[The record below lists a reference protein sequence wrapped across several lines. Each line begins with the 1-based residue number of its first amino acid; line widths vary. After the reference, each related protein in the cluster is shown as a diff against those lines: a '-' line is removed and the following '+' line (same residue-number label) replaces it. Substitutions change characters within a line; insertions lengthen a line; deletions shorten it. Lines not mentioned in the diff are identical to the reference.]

1 MQQNFL
7 CPICWK
13 ENTAGSTVCS
23 YCHSQLGL
31 LGAINSWCAQPGCH
45 WPRVPYDRFCGNCGQ
60 PLQPICPNCGNN
72 ISRDSRYCPKCSF
85 FCGGG
90 REGLK

>member
-7 CPICWK
+7 CPNCWK
-13 ENTAGSTVCS
+13 ENTAVSTQCRF
-23 YCHSQLGL
+23 CGTQLGVEGSL
-31 LGAINSWCAQPGCH
+31 RSHCPEPACG
-45 WPRVPYDRFCGNCGQ
+45 WPRVPYDRFCGNCGK
-60 PLQPICPNCGNN
+60 PLAPICPNCGN
-72 ISRDSRYCPKCSF
+72 SLAKDSRYCPKCSF

>member
-7 CPICWK
+7 CPVCWK
-13 ENTAGSTVCS
+13 ENTAGSTVCTNGHTGLGVIGALRS
-23 YCHSQLGL
+23 RCPQPYC
-31 LGAINSWCAQPGCH
+31 N
-45 WPRVPYDRFCGNCGQ
+45 WPRVPYDRFCGNCGW

-72 ISRDSRYCPKCSF
+72 LSRDSRYCPKCSF

>member
-7 CPICWK
+7 CPNCWK
-13 ENTAGSTVCS
+13 ENTATSTQCR
-23 YCHSQLGL
+23 YCGAQLGR
-31 LGAINSWCAQPGCH
+31 LGTQNARCPDPACS
-45 WPRVPYDRFCGNCGQ
+45 WPRVPNDRYCGNCGKPVQ
-60 PLQPICPNCGNN
+60 PMCPNCGNVLAK
-72 ISRDSRYCPKCSF
+72 DSRYCTRCSF

>member
-7 CPICWK
+7 CPVCWK
-13 ENTAGSTVCS
+13 ENTADSTVCNN
-23 YCHSQLGL
+23 CHTALGL
-31 LGAINSWCAQPGCH
+31 MGAIHSRCPQPGCN
-45 WPRVPYDRFCGNCGQ
+45 WPRVPYDRFCGNCGW

-72 ISRDSRYCPKCSF
+72 ISKDSRYCPKCSF